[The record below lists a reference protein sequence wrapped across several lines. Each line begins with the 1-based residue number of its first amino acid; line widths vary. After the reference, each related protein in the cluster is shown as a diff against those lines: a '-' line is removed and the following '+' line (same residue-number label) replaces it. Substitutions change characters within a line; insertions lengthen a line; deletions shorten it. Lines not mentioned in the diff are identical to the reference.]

1 MRISIQGECDAVKV
15 VVGFL
20 RSQDYLVTDV
30 MPNYTVYLHEGATP
44 MIDGQ
49 ASILVD
55 GIDSRIESR
64 MIWHISRLSKRR
76 VVLAREGGIQ
86 SDQEI
91 RIVFP
96 SEEAIAIER
105 GVFRGIL
112 DTIMPDQNEATEKQT
127 KKDVRKP
134 WPRLSAWKKHAIG
147 AWWRRLWE
155 VGQ

>member
-1 MRISIQGECDAVKV
+1 MNV

-20 RSQDYLVTDV
+20 RSQGYLVTNV
-30 MPNYTVYLHEGATP
+30 MPNYTVYLQEGETP
-44 MIDGQ
+44 VIDGE

-76 VVLAREGGIQ
+76 VVLARAGGIQ

-96 SEEAIAIER
+96 SEEAITVER

-112 DTIMPDQNEATEKQT
+112 DTVMPDQNEATEKQT
-127 KKDVRKP
+127 KKEVRKP
-134 WPRLSAWKKHAIG
+134 
-147 AWWRRLWE
+147 WWRRLWE